1 MRAKCQIIGDSMS
14 DCPTDE
20 PLKPLTIRM
29 HDSDNVAIVAN
40 DGGLPAG
47 TALPSGL
54 VLRDKGAAGPQGGAG
69 RSARRGAVLRYG
81 IPIGYA
87 ISDIPAGSWVH
98 ERLLSMPEARE
109 LDALPMATRG
119 PRPCPAGGLHL

>member
-29 HDSDNVAIVAN
+29 RDSDNVAIVAN

-47 TALPSGL
+47 TALPSGI
-54 VLRDKGAAGPQGGAG
+54 LRDG
-69 RSARRGAVLRYG
+69 
-81 IPIGYA
+81 
-87 ISDIPAGSWVH
+87 
-98 ERLLSMPEARE
+98 ER
-109 LDALPMATRG
+109 
-119 PRPCPAGGLHL
+119 